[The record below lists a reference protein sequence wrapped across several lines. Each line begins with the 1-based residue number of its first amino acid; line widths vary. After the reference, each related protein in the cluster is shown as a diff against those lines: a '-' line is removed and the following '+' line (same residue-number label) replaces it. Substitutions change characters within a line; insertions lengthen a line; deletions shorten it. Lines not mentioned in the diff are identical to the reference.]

1 MRSDESQE
9 ATNGTASRRE
19 RRKSR
24 RTRHENKRGDRR
36 VHEGRTARP
45 RRNKGWPTAVHR
57 ECETVGGTSRA
68 HAAPGRTHGPCPA
81 RHSRQR
87 AGHPSV
93 QDASQG
99 ARPSGSA
106 PALVEPA
113 LFNSSGVHGRA
124 LKPATDSADAWA
136 REPVVPPRFFCAH
149 ILRFAAGATTLG
161 EHWARAVGV
170 GGAFTADVHHLR
182 KIVASLCALGY
193 EVEEPEEGL

>member
-149 ILRFAAGATTLG
+149 ILRFAAGATTG
-161 EHWARAVGV
+161 GSRPGGPWAAAAGSGR
-170 GGAFTADVHHLR
+170 AFTADVHNVR
-182 KIVASLCALGY
+182 ENSVVSLCVG
-193 EVEEPEEGL
+193 V